1 MNKRKRALL
10 LASVASLGILCGCKQ
25 ETKVVEKEG
34 EVYIQNGSEYTRID
48 VSPKVFEP
56 GEHII
61 TYSVEDSYLV
71 NGNGWG
77 EASIDF
83 PETPEGY
90 RYVETL
96 VDVSAMGGY
105 TNGYVHIYIN
115 TDRVEVPGTY
125 NPQTNTVEYITP
137 GVVVKSLT
145 LGN

>member
-1 MNKRKRALL
+1 MPHICQNIPEFWIT
-10 LASVASLGILCGCKQ
+10 LAFRWA
-25 ETKVVEKEG
+25 
-34 EVYIQNGSEYTRID
+34 
-48 VSPKVFEP
+48 
-56 GEHII
+56 
-61 TYSVEDSYLV
+61 
-71 NGNGWG
+71 
-77 EASIDF
+77 
-83 PETPEGY
+83 ETPEGY

-115 TDRVEVPGTY
+115 TDRVEVSGTY